1 VGQPQLTADV
11 AFRQSNSFGQFLNGG
26 ELTGIHASPPRSCRF
41 DSAKNVEI
49 LDLILAGSVVGGR
62 QNLWLPVFLRTCRG
76 ISMRIVSSR
85 LAWSLYG
92 LHQTQSDLLTS
103 DTLSAFAA
111 KFDLDSDGGD
121 GDALHQELNT
131 PGLFSRE

>member
-1 VGQPQLTADV
+1 
-11 AFRQSNSFGQFLNGG
+11 
-26 ELTGIHASPPRSCRF
+26 
-41 DSAKNVEI
+41 VEI

-62 QNLWLPVFLRTCRG
+62 QNLWLPVFLHTCRG

>member
-1 VGQPQLTADV
+1 MSL
-11 AFRQSNSFGQFLNGG
+11 RQSNSFGQFLNGG

>member
-1 VGQPQLTADV
+1 MPFRLGEERGDLGSDPRWVGSRRAAESLA
-11 AFRQSNSFGQFLNGG
+11 A
-26 ELTGIHASPPRSCRF
+26 RF
-41 DSAKNVEI
+41 FCAPAEESAC
-49 LDLILAGSVVGGR
+49 G
-62 QNLWLPVFLRTCRG
+62 
-76 ISMRIVSSR
+76 SSR
-85 LAWSLYG
+85 LAWSFYG

-103 DTLSAFAA
+103 DTLSASAA

>member
-1 VGQPQLTADV
+1 MSL
-11 AFRQSNSFGQFLNGG
+11 RQSNSFGQFLNGG
-26 ELTGIHASPPRSCRF
+26 ELTGIYASPPRSCRS
-41 DSAKNVEI
+41 DSAKNVRI
-49 LDLILAGSVVGGR
+49 LDLILAGAVVGGR
-62 QNLWLPVFLRTCRG
+62 QDLWLPDFLAHLQRNQHADRLV
-76 ISMRIVSSR
+76 SSRLVSSR
-85 LAWSLYG
+85 LAWSFYG

>member
-1 VGQPQLTADV
+1 MSL
-11 AFRQSNSFGQFLNGG
+11 RQSNSFGQFLNGG

-131 PGLFSRE
+131 PGLLSRE

>member
-1 VGQPQLTADV
+1 MSL
-11 AFRQSNSFGQFLNGG
+11 RQSNSFGQFLNGG

-62 QNLWLPVFLRTCRG
+62 QNLWLPVFLRSCRG

>member
-1 VGQPQLTADV
+1 MSL
-11 AFRQSNSFGQFLNGG
+11 RQSNSFGQFLNGG

-85 LAWSLYG
+85 LAWSFYG

>member
-1 VGQPQLTADV
+1 MSL
-11 AFRQSNSFGQFLNGG
+11 RQSNSFGQFLNGG

-85 LAWSLYG
+85 LAWS
-92 LHQTQSDLLTS
+92 
-103 DTLSAFAA
+103 F
-111 KFDLDSDGGD
+111 
-121 GDALHQELNT
+121 
-131 PGLFSRE
+131 

>member
-1 VGQPQLTADV
+1 MPFRLGEERGDLGSDPRWVGSRRAAESLAARFFAHLQRNQHADRLV
-11 AFRQSNSFGQFLNGG
+11 SSRLVSSRL
-26 ELTGIHASPPRSCRF
+26 
-41 DSAKNVEI
+41 
-49 LDLILAGSVVGGR
+49 
-62 QNLWLPVFLRTCRG
+62 
-76 ISMRIVSSR
+76 VSSR
-85 LAWSLYG
+85 LAWAFYG

>member
-1 VGQPQLTADV
+1 MTSVDRN
-11 AFRQSNSFGQFLNGG
+11 FRSTRIARHSRSF
-26 ELTGIHASPPRSCRF
+26 
-41 DSAKNVEI
+41 
-49 LDLILAGSVVGGR
+49 
-62 QNLWLPVFLRTCRG
+62 
-76 ISMRIVSSR
+76 
-85 LAWSLYG
+85 YG

>member
-1 VGQPQLTADV
+1 MSL
-11 AFRQSNSFGQFLNGG
+11 RQSNSFGQFLNGG

-85 LAWSLYG
+85 LVSSRLAWAFYG

>member
-1 VGQPQLTADV
+1 MPFRLGEERGDLGSDPRWVGSRRAAESLAARFFAHLQRNQHAD
-11 AFRQSNSFGQFLNGG
+11 RL
-26 ELTGIHASPPRSCRF
+26 
-41 DSAKNVEI
+41 
-49 LDLILAGSVVGGR
+49 
-62 QNLWLPVFLRTCRG
+62 
-76 ISMRIVSSR
+76 VSSR
-85 LAWSLYG
+85 LAWSFYG

-121 GDALHQELNT
+121 GDALHQELNI

>member
-1 VGQPQLTADV
+1 MSL
-11 AFRQSNSFGQFLNGG
+11 RQSNSFGQFLNGG

-49 LDLILAGSVVGGR
+49 LDLILAGSVVDGR